1 MSTGQLEKRV
11 RFLTIYVIAITAI
24 CGFLLI
30 TSFRQT
36 ADSRRT
42 DELTVKRINVVA
54 ENGQLRM
61 VISNEHRQHP
71 GSVNGN
77 QVEPRERP
85 AGMLFFNEL
94 GDECGGHFTGNR
106 NASSSCHPDHKK
118 FFICKTKR
126 QSSNAGRSL
135 KVFQSS
141 SPNRVLD
148 QANHL
153 RVNFSGLSL

>member
-1 MSTGQLEKRV
+1 MSTSQLEKRV

-24 CGFLLI
+24 CGFRLI

-71 GSVNGN
+71 GGVNGKQWSRVSVPQECSFLMN
-77 QVEPRERP
+77 WEMNAAAILQGT
-85 AGMLFFNEL
+85 GMLL
-94 GDECGGHFTGNR
+94 RAILTIR
-106 NASSSCHPDHKK
+106 SSLSVKP
-118 FFICKTKR
+118 
-126 QSSNAGRSL
+126 S
-135 KVFQSS
+135 V
-141 SPNRVLD
+141 SPAMPAVP
-148 QANHL
+148 
-153 RVNFSGLSL
+153 